1 MIADVNAADHLLQV
15 ILPGIIQQST
25 GKTEDPVAQ
34 EIGNN
39 LIQAAH
45 DHGLSLTPHT
55 LQAAVAAGL
64 NAYHNNVVLSQA
76 QIEEDAK
83 AQAVTDVK
91 NINQVS
97 PQADTTKK

>member
-1 MIADVNAADHLLQV
+1 MNAADHLLQV